1 MVMGWSSF
9 EPVSKAT
16 EAAMF
21 TTVPR
26 PRLLPAVSKIFREGA
41 FSDHLGVRNESSL
54 EPAGPSFF
62 GRIFDA
68 SVRRNKPGRYHQRG
82 LELSD

>member
-1 MVMGWSSF
+1 
-9 EPVSKAT
+9 
-16 EAAMF
+16 MF

-54 EPAGPSFF
+54 EPASLSFF

-68 SVRRNKPGRYHQRG
+68 SVHRNKPGVTSSAT